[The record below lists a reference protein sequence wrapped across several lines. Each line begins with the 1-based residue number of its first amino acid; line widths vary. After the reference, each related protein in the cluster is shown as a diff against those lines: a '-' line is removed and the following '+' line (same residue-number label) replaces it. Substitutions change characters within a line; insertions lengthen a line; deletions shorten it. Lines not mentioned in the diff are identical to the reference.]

1 MEEIQ
6 KQEEQENRNKPEE
19 LFRLTISR
27 QAEEALVAFLD
38 RINNGFEA
46 GKVTRNQAM
55 SWVLSR
61 LQERFDDSDI
71 QQIRSENVNEFA
83 FLETLLKQAK
93 KTGQMPAEL
102 SHLIQ
107 KQLGF
112 DDSVTKHS
120 RRIKAKGGAHE

>member
-6 KQEEQENRNKPEE
+6 KKEEQEIRNKPEE
-19 LFRLTISR
+19 IFRVTISR
-27 QAEEALVAFLD
+27 QAEEALIAFLE

-46 GKVTRNQAM
+46 GKVTRNQAVN
-55 SWVLSR
+55 WALSH

-112 DDSVTKHS
+112 DDSVNKQS